1 MNATKSWADVNQ
13 LVIQL
18 KEQEGTS
25 TQSRFATVPVLE
37 ASSQTLLLTKD
48 CFDR

>member
-1 MNATKSWADVNQ
+1 MNATKSWVDVNQ

-25 TQSRFATVPVLE
+25 TQSRLATVQVLE
-37 ASSQTLLLTKD
+37 GSIQPLLRTKD